1 MTWAPLLQ
9 ILHHPPHNPVPTIP
23 LKPHMIAIDPENTR
37 PTRFHACVLQSEL
50 HVGERLVD
58 FFEEIAANATFDGV
72 PAACVGWLDG

>member
-1 MTWAPLLQ
+1 
-9 ILHHPPHNPVPTIP
+9 
-23 LKPHMIAIDPENTR
+23 MIAIDPENTR

-58 FFEEIAANATFDGV
+58 FFEEIAANAAFDGV